1 MCREL
6 DSKEVIDMQ
15 VKVFDGDTLIKEFS
29 FNGSVDDLAARLE
42 AVPVTLDAVDE
53 YGTPIKVE
61 VFVHPQ
67 WANSITSITITSLF
81 FAKEEEDKDE
91 DEEQSILEDIRFPE
105 HDPFGLFP
113 EDDPLSQPLDLLESP
128 SREMEEDKDEDEDED
143 DEDIFDESE
152 GEDEDT
158 FADEEDEGESYYED
172 REFGFFDLDML
183 NMVVALAASALKE
196 AGDEEDEP
204 LDRLLDPLSSEMEEE
219 EEEEEEE

>member
-1 MCREL
+1 
-6 DSKEVIDMQ
+6 MQ

-81 FAKEEEDKDE
+81 FKEVKEDKDE

-158 FADEEDEGESYYED
+158 FADDEEEDDDEDEGESYYED

-196 AGDEEDEP
+196 AGDEDDEDEP

>member
-6 DSKEVIDMQ
+6 DSKEVMDMQ

-67 WANSITSITITSLF
+67 WANSITSIF
-81 FAKEEEDKDE
+81 FAKEVKEDKDE

-158 FADEEDEGESYYED
+158 FADEEDDEGESYYED

-183 NMVVALAASALKE
+183 NIVVALAASALKE
-196 AGDEEDEP
+196 AGDEDDEDEP
-204 LDRLLDPLSSEMEEE
+204 LDRLLDPLSREMEEE
-219 EEEEEEE
+219 EEEE

>member
-1 MCREL
+1 L
-6 DSKEVIDMQ
+6 EVIDMQ

-53 YGTPIKVE
+53 HGTPIKVE

-67 WANSITSITITSLF
+67 WANSITSITITSIF

-105 HDPFGLFP
+105 DDPFGLFP

-128 SREMEEDKDEDEDED
+128 SREMEEDEDEDEDED
-143 DEDIFDESE
+143 DENIFDESE
-152 GEDEDT
+152 GEYEDT
-158 FADEEDEGESYYED
+158 FVDEEE
-172 REFGFFDLDML
+172 LDFL
-183 NMVVALAASALKE
+183 RKYGIVLATFAL
-196 AGDEEDEP
+196 DEDEHP
-204 LDRLLDPLSSEMEEE
+204 DRLLDPLDWFDPLDRLSEEAQEEE
-219 EEEEEEE
+219 EA

>member
-1 MCREL
+1 MYREL
-6 DSKEVIDMQ
+6 GSKEVIDMQ

-53 YGTPIKVE
+53 YGIPIKVK

-81 FAKEEEDKDE
+81 FKEVKEDKDE
-91 DEEQSILEDIRFPE
+91 DEEWSILEDIRFPE
-105 HDPFGLFP
+105 RNPFGLFP

-158 FADEEDEGESYYED
+158 FADEEEDEGESYYED
-172 REFGFFDLDML
+172 RERNLATFAF
-183 NMVVALAASALKE
+183 VLAALFALLGK
-196 AGDEEDEP
+196 DYEDEH
-204 LDRLLDPLSSEMEEE
+204 LGRRLTLLSREMEEE
-219 EEEEEEE
+219 EEEEEE

>member
-1 MCREL
+1 MYREL

-53 YGTPIKVE
+53 YGIPIKVK

-81 FAKEEEDKDE
+81 FKEVKEDKDE
-91 DEEQSILEDIRFPE
+91 DEEWSILEDIRFPE
-105 HDPFGLFP
+105 RNPFGLFP

-158 FADEEDEGESYYED
+158 FADEEEDEGESYYED
-172 REFGFFDLDML
+172 RERNLATFAF
-183 NMVVALAASALKE
+183 VLAALFALLEK
-196 AGDEEDEP
+196 DYEDEH
-204 LDRLLDPLSSEMEEE
+204 LGRRLTLLSREMEEE
-219 EEEEEEE
+219 EEEE